1 MKVPDNK
8 VTCKPGTSYGSFL
21 GPGLYSKEG
30 CELIYVPNWLLF
42 NKTETVCPHGNRSLL
57 LFRKVRDVIPAS
69 LAIEAAMQIDQQH
82 EQQSLAFFYVTLASA
97 PGFLFSR
104 TLPATE
110 SPTVSLGPFLQK
122 SLLVTIHILSSFSE

>member
-8 VTCKPGTSYGSFL
+8 AAVTCKPGTSYGSFL
-21 GPGLYSKEG
+21 GPGLYSRKG
-30 CELIYVPNWLLF
+30 CELIYVPSWLLF
-42 NKTETVCPHGNRSLL
+42 NKTETVCPHGNWSAL

-69 LAIEAAMQIDQQH
+69 LEIEAAMEIVQQH

-104 TLPATE
+104 TLP
-110 SPTVSLGPFLQK
+110 PTNVPPCP
-122 SLLVTIHILSSFSE
+122 